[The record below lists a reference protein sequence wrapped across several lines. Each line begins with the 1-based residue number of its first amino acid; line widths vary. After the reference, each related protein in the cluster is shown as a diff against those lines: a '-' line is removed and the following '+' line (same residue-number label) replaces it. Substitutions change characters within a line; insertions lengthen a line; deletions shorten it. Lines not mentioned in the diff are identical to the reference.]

1 MSLNNLLIWMSARR
15 EGSWQQF
22 RAAVEEL
29 HVESGDASESGGDTD
44 DTAASDLP
52 LYQAVRLD
60 LQRLGHVEFFSTTTD
75 KDWRVVPPVLS
86 TIQKGERW
94 MGVVCGARYPELY
107 NKLRALDDSVS
118 CEVLEVPG
126 MPDRICLFSD
136 SFEELQATARPAGF
150 LVQENAPRA
159 LLSAIPPVDDPRSRV
174 RQEPPEGPGW
184 LIEKF
189 SVGSLRWH
197 QAERKEVERTQTGL
211 FRFRMRYQRFHFLW
225 RKGRSFRVHVQ
236 VGKYALLRYRR
247 KRRILNYDIQRAV
260 LSVPAICRPPFLIER
275 ALVLCSGLL
284 PRYDR
289 SSGRI
294 EYAGIPRD
302 VARLAAQLLC
312 QEVQIHE

>member
-1 MSLNNLLIWMSARR
+1 MSARR

-29 HVESGDASESGGDTD
+29 HIESGDASENGGDTD
-44 DTAASDLP
+44 NSTASDLP

-60 LQRLGHVEFFSTTTD
+60 LQRLGHVEFFSTSTD
-75 KDWRVVPPVLS
+75 KDWRVIPPVLPTLQS
-86 TIQKGERW
+86 GEQW
-94 MGVVCGARYPELY
+94 MGVVCGARYPVLY
-107 NKLRALDDSVS
+107 DKLRAPNGSVS
-118 CEVLEVPG
+118 CEVLDVRG
-126 MPDRICLFSD
+126 MPDRIRLFSN
-136 SFEELQATARPAGF
+136 SFEELRAAARSIGF
-150 LVQENAPRA
+150 LVQENAPTA
-159 LLSAIPPVDDPRSRV
+159 VLSAIPPVDDQRSRV
-174 RQEPPEGPGW
+174 RAEPPEVPGW

-189 SVGSLRWH
+189 SAGSLRWR

-211 FRFRMRYQRFHFLW
+211 FRFRMRYQRFHFLRW
-225 RKGRSFRVHVQ
+225 KGGSFRVHVQ

-247 KRRILNYDIQRAV
+247 RRRILNYDIQRAV

-294 EYAGIPRD
+294 EYAGIPKD

-312 QEVQIHE
+312 QEVQTRE